1 MKLVLQTQDR
11 QISSD
16 SLLQQL
22 ADSQLLP
29 QLLREIIIEETIDR
43 VAREYQIEL
52 TPTLAEFEPLYHQVA
67 KITPFQGMNSDQ
79 LAAITTRTL
88 KLQKFKQ
95 AGWGHKVSSY
105 YEIVKDRFQQVS
117 YSILLVE
124 DCLIAQ
130 ELFFRVQ
137 SCEQPFADLAIE
149 YSQDRSAKNGGSIG
163 SIFLKEADPNI
174 VGILDRLNPGELST
188 LFQLDGYY
196 GFIRLNEMK
205 LPQLDENMHQF
216 LLDEL
221 FEDWLQTQL
230 ATDIS
235 DNPETSNSTNR
246 QIDRELPALVGAA
259 TAENITDQLVSS
271 FQQTMTAF
279 APDFAGKETNLVED
293 LTDESS
299 LVISPEVVVDE
310 SEDKDLNVS
319 TKFFFPDQSKPD

>member
-1 MKLVLQTQDR
+1 MKLVLQTQDN

-22 ADSQLLP
+22 SDSQLLP

-67 KITPFQGMNSDQ
+67 KITPFQGMNSEQ

-149 YSQDRSAKNGGSIG
+149 YSQDRSAQNGGSIG
-163 SIFLKEADPNI
+163 SILLKEVDPNI
-174 VGILDRLNPGELST
+174 VGILDRLKPGELST

-205 LPQLDENMHQF
+205 LPQLDENMHQL

-230 ATDIS
+230 AIDIS
-235 DNPETSNSTNR
+235 DNPETSNSTNSP
-246 QIDRELPALVGAA
+246 IDRGLPALVD
-259 TAENITDQLVSS
+259 ITDRVASS
-271 FQQTMTAF
+271 AQQTMTAF
-279 APDFAGKETNLVED
+279 APDFAGRETNLVED

-299 LVISPEVVVDE
+299 VVINPEVVVDE
-310 SEDKDLNVS
+310 SEDEDLTVS
-319 TKFFFPDQSKPD
+319 TNFFFPDRAKPE

>member
-1 MKLVLQTQDR
+1 MMKLVLQTQDR

-22 ADSQLLP
+22 SDSQLLP

-67 KITPFQGMNSDQ
+67 KITPFQGMNSEQ

-105 YEIVKDRFQQVS
+105 YEIFKDRFQQVS

-149 YSQDRSAKNGGSIG
+149 YSQDRSAQNGGLIG
-163 SIFLKEADPNI
+163 SIFMKEVDPNI
-174 VGILDRLNPGELST
+174 ATILIQLKPGELST

-205 LPQLDENMHQF
+205 LPQLDENMHQL

-235 DNPETSNSTNR
+235 NNSEISNSTIYPSIEDR
-246 QIDRELPALVGAA
+246 QH
-259 TAENITDQLVSS
+259 
-271 FQQTMTAF
+271 
-279 APDFAGKETNLVED
+279 
-293 LTDESS
+293 
-299 LVISPEVVVDE
+299 
-310 SEDKDLNVS
+310 
-319 TKFFFPDQSKPD
+319 